1 MITLLL
7 DAFALALVGA
17 AAIVAAFTL
26 EGNSPLQGWAVAC
39 LGTAALVLAMFS
51 NTVSPLDLATA
62 LGAVLF
68 GGIAGAGWNPRGKQT
83 LLTTGL
89 IFLVVGLIP
98 RLVTVLLALG
108 GPVGVATT
116 SLPWAVAR
124 AAGFVAFLSATGAVL
139 LGTRSPARLPIGGL
153 PARLYALHR
162 ALGITAI
169 LAVAVHLT
177 SLWLDTFVQFSWVQL
192 LLAPWTA
199 SYRPFAITFGFL
211 AMISLLAAASSG
223 ALRTVVPGWRT
234 VHLLAYATFALGLV
248 HGILAGSD
256 SGSPLAIVFYVV
268 ALFAVVLTLLRRY
281 LIFPRR
287 PSRPKRRRIEARVA
301 SSSDGAPSDTSKKA
315 VGGLQG
321 RDHAADN
328 D

>member
-1 MITLLL
+1 MITLPL

-26 EGNSPLQGWAVAC
+26 EGHSPLQGWAVAC
-39 LGTAALVLAMFS
+39 LGTCALVLAMFS
-51 NTVSPLDLATA
+51 NTMGALDLLTA
-62 LGAVLF
+62 FGVVLF
-68 GGIAGAGWNPRGKQT
+68 GGIAGAGWNPRGKHA
-83 LLTTGL
+83 LLAVGL
-89 IFLVVGLIP
+89 IFLIVGLIP
-98 RLVTVLLALG
+98 RLVAVLALG
-108 GPVGVATT
+108 GPAGVAGT

-124 AAGFVAFLSATGAVL
+124 AAGFVAFSSATGAVL
-139 LGTRSPARLPIGGL
+139 LGTRSPARLLVGGL

-162 ALGITAI
+162 ALGLTAI
-169 LAVAVHLT
+169 LAVAVHLI

-211 AMISLLAAASSG
+211 ALLSLVATASSG

-256 SGSPLAIVFYVV
+256 SGSPLAILFYIA

-281 LIFPRR
+281 LLYPTRR
-287 PSRPKRRRIEARVA
+287 SRAKRGANRR
-301 SSSDGAPSDTSKKA
+301 
-315 VGGLQG
+315 
-321 RDHAADN
+321 
-328 D
+328 

>member
-1 MITLLL
+1 MIALPL
-7 DAFALALVGA
+7 DAFSLGLAGA
-17 AAIVAAFTL
+17 ATIVAAFTL
-26 EGNSPLQGWAVAC
+26 EGNSPPQGWTVAF
-39 LGTAALVLAMFS
+39 LSTSALVLAMFS
-51 NTVSPLDLATA
+51 NTMSPLDLATA
-62 LGAVLF
+62 FGAVLF

-83 LLTTGL
+83 LLAVGL

-98 RLVTVLLALG
+98 RLVAVLALG
-108 GPVGVATT
+108 GPAGVAST

-139 LGTRSPARLPIGGL
+139 LGTRSPARLPVGGL

-169 LAVAVHLT
+169 LAVAVHLI
-177 SLWLDTFVQFSWVQL
+177 SLWLDTFIQYSWVQL

-199 SYRPFAITFGFL
+199 SYRPFAVTFGFL
-211 AMISLLAAASSG
+211 ALISLVATASSG
-223 ALRTVVPGWRT
+223 ALRTVLSGWRT

-256 SGSPLAIVFYVV
+256 SGSLLAILFYVV

-281 LIFPRR
+281 LIFPTR
-287 PSRPKRRRIEARVA
+287 PSRARR
-301 SSSDGAPSDTSKKA
+301 GANR
-315 VGGLQG
+315 G
-321 RDHAADN
+321 
-328 D
+328 

>member
-1 MITLLL
+1 MTTLLL
-7 DAFALALVGA
+7 EAFALALVGA

-26 EGNSPLQGWAVAC
+26 EGNSPLQGWTVAC
-39 LGTAALVLAMFS
+39 LGTAALVLATFS
-51 NTVSPLDLATA
+51 NTMSPLDLATA
-62 LGAVLF
+62 FGAVLF

-83 LLTTGL
+83 LLAVGL
-89 IFLVVGLIP
+89 ICLVVGLIP
-98 RLVTVLLALG
+98 RLVTVLALG
-108 GPVGVATT
+108 GPAGVATT

-139 LGTRSPARLPIGGL
+139 LGTRSPARLPVGGL

-177 SLWLDTFVQFSWVQL
+177 SLWLDTFIQFSWTQL

-199 SYRPFAITFGFL
+199 SYRPIAITFGFL
-211 AMISLLAAASSG
+211 AMISLVATASSG

-256 SGSPLAIVFYVV
+256 SGSPLAILFYVI

-281 LIFPRR
+281 LIFPTR
-287 PSRPKRRRIEARVA
+287 PSRPKRGRIEARTA
-301 SSSDGAPSDTSKKA
+301 NSSDGTPSDTSKRV
-315 VGGLQG
+315 VGATQG
-321 RDHAADN
+321 RDHAADTH
-328 D
+328 